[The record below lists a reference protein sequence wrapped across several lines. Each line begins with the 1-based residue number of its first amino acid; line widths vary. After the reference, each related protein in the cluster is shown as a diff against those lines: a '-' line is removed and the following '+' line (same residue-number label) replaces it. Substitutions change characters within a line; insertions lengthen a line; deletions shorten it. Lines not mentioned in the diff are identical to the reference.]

1 MSKDNSSRNQSTGR
15 EALRQR
21 QQEAATA
28 DRRVSLAIRTAW
40 IAGLAVA
47 AVLIGVTT
55 WSIVGARTGGT
66 SATGVVAADG
76 LVAPRTATD
85 SGAVLI
91 GKPEA
96 KVTVTVYLD
105 FMCPYCGKF
114 ERANGGALA
123 AAIDNGTAKLEVHP
137 MSFLDDLS
145 SGTKYSSRA
154 ANAFVAVA
162 NNNPDT
168 ALLFS
173 QLLFARQPAEN
184 SAGLTDA
191 TLAELASQAG
201 APAEVVAS
209 FPKQAYQPWVEKTT
223 KQAFDS
229 GIKGTPTVK
238 IDGQTF
244 TGDLYTAGPLAEAIT
259 AAANG

>member
-1 MSKDNSSRNQSTGR
+1 MSKDTSRNTPPTGR

-21 QQEAATA
+21 QQAAATA
-28 DRRVSLAIRTAW
+28 NRRVSIAIRTAW
-40 IAGLAVA
+40 IAGLAVIA
-47 AVLIGVTT
+47 LLIGVTT
-55 WSIVGARTGGT
+55 WSIVGARTGNT
-66 SATGVVAADG
+66 TGVVAADG
-76 LVAPRTATD
+76 LVAPASATE

-96 KVTVTVYLD
+96 KVTVTVFLD
-105 FMCPYCGKF
+105 FMCPYCGQF
-114 ERANGGALA
+114 ERANGSALA
-123 AAIDNGTAKLEVHP
+123 AAIEAGTAKVEIHP

-145 SGTKYSSRA
+145 SGTKYSTRA
-154 ANAFVAVA
+154 ANAFATVA
-162 NNNPDT
+162 NNSPAT
-168 ALLFS
+168 ALAFS
-173 QLLFARQPAEN
+173 QQLFAQQPAEN

-201 APAEVVAS
+201 APADVVAS
-209 FPKQAYQPWVEKTT
+209 FSKQAYQPWVAKIT

-229 GIKGTPTVK
+229 GITGTPTVK
-238 IDGQTF
+238 INGQTF